1 MESDTLKS
9 LDKILD
15 EHALWIMTQGKKG
28 KLARLEGWNLNGLD
42 LESVDLPFA
51 KLQSASL
58 KNCNLPGAN
67 FSHADLSKVNFH
79 GAILNGSDFQS
90 AKLSKANL
98 AYTECEESNF
108 TDSISENVNFE
119 EAEIEEAI
127 FEGANLSGA
136 NFKNAA
142 LSFSDMTNANL
153 VKANFEGAN
162 LHRTSFEGANLSG
175 ANFKNANLSFSDM
188 SDAELENANFEGA
201 NLEGTEIF
209 DSDII
214 SSKSQDE
221 GLQEDNS
228 EKPPSNGRLNAQL
241 AKETLPMD
249 KNIVN
254 NDLVKNAIRELFIKV
269 KSDIDF
275 DGIKAI
281 CKDQNGIDSI
291 DEIQFEHGEIVSR
304 NDKIAFKL
312 NFKISY
318 NWCVLIDQMGNYII
332 SFTENKTKSIRP
344 REKSIAQV
352 KEANGRQDRQ

>member
-1 MESDTLKS
+1 
-9 LDKILD
+9 
-15 EHALWIMTQGKKG
+15 
-28 KLARLEGWNLNGLD
+28 
-42 LESVDLPFA
+42 
-51 KLQSASL
+51 
-58 KNCNLPGAN
+58 
-67 FSHADLSKVNFH
+67 VNFH

-90 AKLSKANL
+90 AKLFKTNL
-98 AYTECEESNF
+98 AYSECEESNF

-127 FEGANLSGA
+127 FKGANLRGA
-136 NFKNAA
+136 NFKNVS
-142 LSFSDMTNANL
+142 LSFSDMTNAN
-153 VKANFEGAN
+153 
-162 LHRTSFEGANLSG
+162 
-175 ANFKNANLSFSDM
+175 
-188 SDAELENANFEGA
+188 LENANFEGA
-201 NLEGTEIF
+201 NLEGTEIL

-214 SSKSQDE
+214 SSKSQNE
-221 GLQEDNS
+221 GLQKNNS
-228 EKPPSNGRLNAQL
+228 EKRFSNGRLNAQL

-344 REKSIAQV
+344 RENSSEGA
-352 KEANGRQDRQ
+352 